1 MISVENNQKQNNI
14 YSGILATLVVLYV
27 FDLLK
32 KKIRPHKSVNVHKSD
47 YIVCVFHVCLVFCQP
62 ARIQYKDFSSL
73 ILYCFYIIIIIYI
86 YIFVVQSFWSFSRK
100 GNTETGD
107 ILTLRKYSFKKI
119 TTGPKLCS

>member
-1 MISVENNQKQNNI
+1 MISVENNQKQNKTGI
-14 YSGILATLVVLYV
+14 SGIYIYQEYSGISATLVVLYV

-62 ARIQYKDFSSL
+62 ARIQYKDVSSL

-86 YIFVVQSFWSFSRK
+86 FLVFFQKRK
-100 GNTETGD
+100 H
-107 ILTLRKYSFKKI
+107 
-119 TTGPKLCS
+119 